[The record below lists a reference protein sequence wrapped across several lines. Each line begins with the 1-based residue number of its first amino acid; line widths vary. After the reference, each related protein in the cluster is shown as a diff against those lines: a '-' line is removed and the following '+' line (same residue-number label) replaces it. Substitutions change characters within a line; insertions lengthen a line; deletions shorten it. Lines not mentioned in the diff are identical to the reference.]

1 MEQTPKKNIHQG
13 HRQRLRKQVI
23 YSSDLSALP
32 EHNVLETLLSFSIA
46 RKDVNPLAH
55 ELLDA
60 FGSLSN
66 VLSAPKEKLL
76 QINGLGEVAVDHI
89 KFCIMLPEYM
99 KLSKKTKG
107 EKITTSADAVV
118 YLRSKIEVTD
128 EEKFYFALLD
138 SNGKVIMFKS
148 MSGTTDKIYIDMRS
162 FVSQITVVPASAI
175 VICHTHPH
183 GDPRP
188 SRQDIDFT
196 LKLENLLK
204 TIGILLCDHIILTP
218 DDYYSFYRN
227 GRVRRDIGL
236 FSIDLGGL
244 NQNSDAATYLDEK

>member
-1 MEQTPKKNIHQG
+1 MEQSTKKNIHQG
-13 HRQRLRKQVI
+13 HRKRLRKQVI
-23 YSSDLSALP
+23 YSSDLSTLP

-55 ELLDA
+55 ELLNT

-66 VLSAPKEKLL
+66 VLSAPKEKLM

-89 KFCIMLPEYM
+89 KFCAMLPEYM
-99 KLSKKTKG
+99 KLSRKAICN
-107 EKITTSADAVV
+107 KIKTSADAVA

-128 EEKFYFALLD
+128 KERFYFVLMD
-138 SNGKVIMFKS
+138 NNGKVICFKS
-148 MSGTTDKIYIDMRS
+148 IPGTTDKIYIDMRS

-183 GDPRP
+183 GDLMP

-196 LKLENLLK
+196 SKLDSLLK
-204 TIGILLCDHIILTP
+204 TIGILLCDHIILTH

-227 GRVRRDIGL
+227 GKVRRDSR
-236 FSIDLGGL
+236 FYANELG
-244 NQNSDAATYLDEK
+244 SFKTAMDDTTYLDDM